1 MADFYAAVADGEHP
15 RREEFLNIL
24 QFRSTLTSALR
35 FDPRTNGAG
44 CTGSLDLVRNR
55 LKRQAG
61 HGDEFHDCPSQ
72 LAGFVLPAVR
82 HIAGN
87 LRTAI
92 TRSYEMRPPH
102 EAGELDA
109 ACIRN
114 LSRRP
119 GRTAVEKI
127 QHAKEILTLRRTFTA
142 DTLENRL
149 FKEFAVRFLSLL
161 QVRERALHGMWPEQ
175 PSSPC
180 SQIMHLLR
188 GWLHS
193 PEGASIS
200 PWRNEP
206 PNNVLLADAHYNKIW
221 IAYQKLSAMDAV
233 AESEAND
240 KSCVQRLASGAFL
253 VTFLQHLWEDKG
265 DIIHVSQCPLFIE
278 YYNPRCIIQ
287 DVDIPVYVA
296 KGGAVKRL
304 LVSIANGCVY
314 IDGSNVSR
322 ENAEQ
327 MAISKLHFMLARN
340 YAIRVKKGEEGEKSP
355 DTRPGREAAPAQN
368 PPATGKREAQWDPSV
383 LFNHRDTAK
392 KDADK
397 TVVFDLRYSCSY
409 PRYSDGGGN
418 AAPLW
423 LVAQIWE
430 TEQGP
435 QLLDCDGCT
444 ALQVPADGGQRI
456 RTFSMKDVLGGESV
470 PVEVL
475 NLFARKIAAAA
486 EGYRP
491 VAILPDYVDDFT
503 LADFRRALNLA
514 CPAVEYLPHSVA
526 LAYAGLLCL
535 SPSGGESR
543 QTWGYTVESVQQG
556 VGYVSVVRARQ
567 KLDHELRKAF
577 QETRGVIW
585 ELKPP
590 RKHDPRNE
598 LTQSRRAFLEPD
610 EIGTLAAHGVN
621 IVLDDGKKNKVLR
634 KGNAHAPRLQPKQG
648 PLLLPANRC
657 LANPGLPIP
666 DIAKGALLWNAC
678 RRKFPDKVLWSVCLP
693 PLSTHLFSAE
703 SARWVDYF
711 FVGEN
716 AGSII
721 PSRGRACRVATS
733 SNFKLA
739 RGQSRFAFPLKLGG
753 RSIRYEAVLS
763 LPQTLQKDL
772 GGSFE
777 VDYTYGDSQPYSMR
791 FIPDST
797 GADSIP
803 CAIRVADL
811 RDDSKHVPPP
821 FRKKSWEEFCSGIEV
836 HEAQCTMC
844 DAEKGYAYLIDD
856 TGESYYCKREAV
868 YDCKWPLEPGQK
880 YLFTK
885 TNQYRAKF
893 VRRDYGEMESL
904 SRCEKD
910 RGYTAVI
917 NGMEYFCPD
926 KANARSKDVG
936 LYVHVLYKTAREIR
950 IALCIS
956 ESDEEIE
963 HYLQSKRCYKAIYT
977 GMRSCK
983 FDDTHTCICDDDGG
997 MEIGQACHISNLTC
1011 KVKCLSSSR
1020 DALYISDLYYLRR
1033 NIHDIDKL
1041 GEKCHALLRQRVD
1054 QITETPPEN
1063 VASLAAWL
1071 FPVMNVNEQNAY
1083 ADIILKAIPKH
1094 MELWAGNVVMAI
1106 GDAASDV
1113 QKKMLR
1119 RICGGLSDGRVDR
1132 DAYHVLARLMM
1143 RCDSLREW
1151 LSCEEVEM
1159 MLKNS
1164 VSFIKWQ
1171 KENAVQRLDSTP
1183 FNALF
1188 CLLRYRESPDP
1199 EMRRLVASSAPSIQE
1214 MVLLVEQLQ
1223 ELLARQPIIL
1233 HSSVHIPDSVE
1244 VPAGAHPLLYVLHHY
1259 LNSES
1264 GEMNITLQEEED

>member
-1 MADFYAAVADGEHP
+1 M
-15 RREEFLNIL
+15 
-24 QFRSTLTSALR
+24 
-35 FDPRTNGAG
+35 
-44 CTGSLDLVRNR
+44 
-55 LKRQAG
+55 
-61 HGDEFHDCPSQ
+61 
-72 LAGFVLPAVR
+72 
-82 HIAGN
+82 
-87 LRTAI
+87 
-92 TRSYEMRPPH
+92 
-102 EAGELDA
+102 
-109 ACIRN
+109 
-114 LSRRP
+114 
-119 GRTAVEKI
+119 
-127 QHAKEILTLRRTFTA
+127 
-142 DTLENRL
+142 
-149 FKEFAVRFLSLL
+149 
-161 QVRERALHGMWPEQ
+161 
-175 PSSPC
+175 
-180 SQIMHLLR
+180 
-188 GWLHS
+188 
-193 PEGASIS
+193 
-200 PWRNEP
+200 
-206 PNNVLLADAHYNKIW
+206 
-221 IAYQKLSAMDAV
+221 
-233 AESEAND
+233 
-240 KSCVQRLASGAFL
+240 
-253 VTFLQHLWEDKG
+253 ED
-265 DIIHVSQCPLFIE
+265 
-278 YYNPRCIIQ
+278 
-287 DVDIPVYVA
+287 
-296 KGGAVKRL
+296 
-304 LVSIANGCVY
+304 
-314 IDGSNVSR
+314 
-322 ENAEQ
+322 
-327 MAISKLHFMLARN
+327 M
-340 YAIRVKKGEEGEKSP
+340 
-355 DTRPGREAAPAQN
+355 
-368 PPATGKREAQWDPSV
+368 
-383 LFNHRDTAK
+383 
-392 KDADK
+392 DK

-444 ALQVPADGGQRI
+444 ALQVPANTGQRI

-526 LAYAGLLCL
+526 SVYAWLLQGERLDKRAEFAVRSVQGKSVFESIVRVKELDHALKKMFPETQGVLWELVPSWEIGEAADVGDSLQCFERDEVDELARHGVEFVFDFGSETSSPAGGKVRFP
-535 SPSGGESR
+535 PSSDKSEARPLAANHCFTG
-543 QTWGYTVESVQQG
+543 VESS
-556 VGYVSVVRARQ
+556 YIVR
-567 KLDHELRKAF
+567 
-577 QETRGVIW
+577 
-585 ELKPP
+585 
-590 RKHDPRNE
+590 
-598 LTQSRRAFLEPD
+598 
-610 EIGTLAAHGVN
+610 
-621 IVLDDGKKNKVLR
+621 
-634 KGNAHAPRLQPKQG
+634 
-648 PLLLPANRC
+648 
-657 LANPGLPIP
+657 
-666 DIAKGALLWNAC
+666 DIYQGALLWNAC

-703 SARWVDYF
+703 SACWVDYF
-711 FVGEN
+711 FVEEN

-721 PSRGRACRVATS
+721 PTRGRACRVATS

-856 TGESYYCKREAV
+856 TGESYYCKQEAV

-880 YLFTK
+880 YWFTK

-926 KANARSKDVG
+926 KVNARSKDVG

-950 IALCIS
+950 KALCIS

-963 HYLQSKRCYKAIYT
+963 HYLQSRRCYKAIYT

-1094 MELWAGNVVMAI
+1094 MDSWAGNVVMAI

-1233 HSSVHIPDSVE
+1233 HSSVHIPDSVK

-1264 GEMNITLQEEED
+1264 GEMNITLQEED